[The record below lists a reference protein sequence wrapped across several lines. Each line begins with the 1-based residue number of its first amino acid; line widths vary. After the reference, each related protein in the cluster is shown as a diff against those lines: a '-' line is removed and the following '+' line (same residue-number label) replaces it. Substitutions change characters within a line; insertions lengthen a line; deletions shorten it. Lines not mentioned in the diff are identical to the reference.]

1 LVLDWSA
8 FDVRQAP
15 LLGHGITA
23 MILSDA
29 TRGLTVK
36 SFWVSV
42 LLLIWGGWLSLP
54 SLVGFA
60 TPTQQSFPDPPN
72 DVTRVYYLN
81 SDQKLRPLPFEP
93 GITELNVFVPA
104 REDKV
109 TQVRVKGTSAET
121 VLTNDNL
128 RFYAFVADRME
139 PPPHQLVRLTPTKS
153 NRQLKISVVKGRDG
167 YAPFDKDTIGL
178 EHRLLERLR
187 VSVAP
192 NRILFVNY
200 MELRPKILLTPGE
213 YAIIGDSLADMAT
226 FRIK

>member
-1 LVLDWSA
+1 
-8 FDVRQAP
+8 
-15 LLGHGITA
+15 

-36 SFWVSV
+36 SFWVAV
-42 LLLIWGGWLSLP
+42 LLLIWGGWFSLP

-81 SDQKLRPLPFEP
+81 SDQKLQPLPFEP
-93 GITELNVFVPA
+93 GITKLNVFVPA

-109 TQVRVKGTSAET
+109 TQVRVKGTAAET

-167 YAPFDKDTIGL
+167 YAPFDHNTIGL

-187 VSVAP
+187 VSAAP

-200 MELRPKILLTPGE
+200 MELRPKIVLTPGE